1 MEDTDSKGASSG
13 GTGGASTRLT
23 RSRANASEQGSDSP
37 RDLSQCE
44 NANLEPPTKEASL
57 GPSGASAVSSNN
69 VNQLNS
75 SQQAASS
82 SNSLNYADYHV
93 KKRKL
98 RSQVEADTVATSA
111 ASMASNTN
119 NGMQTT
125 TCPSSASSS
134 APDQSRGQ
142 GGGQGKSVQSASTGG
157 NVTNE
162 PLNDIEKYL
171 NIRKQVEQ
179 RRKNLF
185 PVQPK
190 PPQGFKDYLMNRKT
204 YLLQGNAH
212 ERLRSIPMIQPPH
225 SLDGPLR
232 DLFKQQ
238 EEERYKLDFLLSY

>member
-1 MEDTDSKGASSG
+1 MQLADLLLLSG
-13 GTGGASTRLT
+13 
-23 RSRANASEQGSDSP
+23 
-37 RDLSQCE
+37 DLSQCE
-44 NANLEPPTKEASL
+44 NANLEPPTKEVSAPAATSVASSL
-57 GPSGASAVSSNN
+57 NQQSCQQASSN
-69 VNQLNS
+69 
-75 SQQAASS
+75 
-82 SNSLNYADYHV
+82 LNYADYHV

-98 RSQVEADTVATSA
+98 RSQVDEASASNNGGNLSTTATSA
-111 ASMASNTN
+111 ANGDPRN
-119 NGMQTT
+119 NGSG
-125 TCPSSASSS
+125 PSKSSVAS
-134 APDQSRGQ
+134 P
-142 GGGQGKSVQSASTGG
+142 G
-157 NVTNE
+157 NNE

-238 EEERYKLDFLLSY
+238 EEEVNI

>member
-1 MEDTDSKGASSG
+1 M
-13 GTGGASTRLT
+13 
-23 RSRANASEQGSDSP
+23 
-37 RDLSQCE
+37 SQCE
-44 NANLEPPTKEASL
+44 NANLEPATKEPPATATTSN
-57 GPSGASAVSSNN
+57 VSS
-69 VNQLNS
+69 QNS
-75 SQQAASS
+75 QSS
-82 SNSLNYADYHV
+82 SDRMNYADYHV

-98 RSQVEADTVATSA
+98 RSQVDQDGLNNMGAASTSA
-111 ASMASNTN
+111 SSVVNTEPKC
-119 NGMQTT
+119 QK
-125 TCPSSASSS
+125 SSASTS
-134 APDQSRGQ
+134 G
-142 GGGQGKSVQSASTGG
+142 
-157 NVTNE
+157 E

-232 DLFKQQ
+232 ELFKQQ
-238 EEERYKLDFLLSY
+238 EEERYKLRLKHVVEKEKLVLAVEQEILRVHGRAARALANQSLPYSVCTILRDEEIYTPIDPQQEEKNRDIRSRYS